1 MVQLAFKEL
10 LVHKELQAREQ
21 RGLLALQE
29 RMVQQAAQAHRVQQ
43 AYKEAQGLELQEL
56 LGQLVSVVLLA
67 QLAPLELQALAA
79 VELLVLVET
88 QFSGTTDRLLITRI
102 PYHQQRT
109 LEVSDLSQ

>member
-1 MVQLAFKEL
+1 
-10 LVHKELQAREQ
+10 
-21 RGLLALQE
+21 
-29 RMVQQAAQAHRVQQ
+29 
-43 AYKEAQGLELQEL
+43 
-56 LGQLVSVVLLA
+56 VLLA